1 MPSIGALAAKIT
13 LDTTEFTEGL
23 VLSKR
28 EMAQARK
35 IQDELSGSVGKYRQA
50 LAGLQKLRTGGALND
65 REHAHAVSKLRQEYV
80 STLPI
85 VGRFSGLMNPMAA
98 GMAAAS
104 AGVAALSG
112 AVATA
117 GAIVANRIDAIDS
130 MADSAER
137 LGISASSLSRLRG
150 AAFLGDVDPQTID
163 AALQKMLVN
172 LGKGDDAFAKL
183 NLNVAQLRQMD
194 AAQVFA
200 AIAGEINKL
209 PSKAERLA
217 MISEIFGK
225 ANVDLIGMIERF
237 QDLDAAA
244 LASGAVV
251 SDSLAESVGR
261 ADEAMK
267 QMKLA
272 GEGLANVLTEKIAPA
287 VVVVA
292 NALTELARNTDMAK
306 EAAAFVATMWLPPGA
321 SDLAKKGLVA
331 LGDGPGKI
339 GRNPVD
345 AGGAAGMLGA
355 MLDDKEMKQKADKLG
370 SALAQLREQAAMLG
384 MTKGDQAAFR
394 IAELGGTQAQQQ
406 EAAWLASQ
414 IEGHGKLLDLEKQR
428 NEERRRRF
436 AENEREAQGVLRELE
451 SPQAKAERE
460 FREKVGALD
469 AVGMLTPERF
479 AMLARAGANNFVR
492 GMGEAPFGAPT
503 AVKGSAAAR
512 TAIEQAKH
520 ANKQTE
526 LMIKMERH
534 LMHIARDGGLKVE
547 VIGE

>member
-28 EMAQARK
+28 EMAQARQ

-50 LAGLQKLRTGGALND
+50 LAGLNKLRAGGALND
-65 REHAHAVSKLRQEYV
+65 REHSHAVSKLRQEYV

-85 VGRFSGLMNPMAA
+85 VGRFSGMMDPLS
-98 GMAAAS
+98 GGLAAAS
-104 AGVAALSG
+104 AGFAVLTAAVT
-112 AVATA
+112 AA
-117 GAIVANRIDAIDS
+117 GAIVANRIDAIDQL
-130 MADSAER
+130 ADSAER

-172 LGKGDDAFAKL
+172 LGKGDEAFAKL
-183 NLNVAQLRQMD
+183 NLNVDQLRQMD

-200 AIAGEINKL
+200 AIAGEIAKL

-225 ANVDLIGMIERF
+225 GNVEMIGMIERF
-237 QDLDAAA
+237 GDLDAAA
-244 LASGAVV
+244 RESGAVV
-251 SDSLAESVGR
+251 SDSLAAEVGR
-261 ADEAMK
+261 ADEALK
-267 QMKLA
+267 QMQLA
-272 GEGLANVLTEKIAPA
+272 GEGLANVLTQKIAPA

-292 NALTELARNTDMAK
+292 NALTELAKNTDMAK

-321 SDLAKKGLVA
+321 SDLAKQGLA
-331 LGDGPGKI
+331 GLGDGPGKI
-339 GRNPVD
+339 GRNPTA
-345 AGGAAGMLGA
+345 AGGASGLLGA
-355 MLDDKEMKQKADKLG
+355 MLADKDLEQRADRIG
-370 SALAQLREQAAMLG
+370 SALGQLREQAAMLG
-384 MTKGDQAAFR
+384 MDKGEQAAFR

-414 IEGHGKLLDLEKQR
+414 IAGHGKLLELEKQR
-428 NEERRRRF
+428 AEERRRRF
-436 AENEREAQGVLRELE
+436 AENEREAQAVLRELE
-451 SPQAKAERE
+451 SPRAKAERE

-469 AVGMLTPERF
+469 AAGMLTPERF
-479 AMLARAGANNFVR
+479 AMLARAGAGNFVR
-492 GMGEAPFGAPT
+492 GLGEAPFGAPT

-512 TAIEQAKH
+512 TAIEQARN

-526 LMIKMERH
+526 LMEKMERH
-534 LMHIARDGGLKVE
+534 LMHMAERPALTVE